1 MLLPSLTLT
10 KQYDTIKQDNCKQIY
25 LTRLLQIA
33 STAWCAIEWG
43 IMGPCLGREH
53 SGKKIPSAPLSS
65 VKCPASSTSHPFVPS
80 VAVQSL
86 PTRTTQYARYSDSD
100 SPTLYPQALLIP
112 SLISLARP
120 VQQKT
125 TNSLEGRGPHSSS
138 FSPLRMAN
146 KGPDAMAFKQVFNT
160 VYFNFKL
167 ASCPTQSPSAGA
179 VHGGVLGI
187 GPVDASARVCL
198 PLPRPSRFLLLFLGA
213 GTESPP
219 MSICWSSCGSM
230 VAKSGP

>member
-1 MLLPSLTLT
+1 MLRILHFSNISMLPVLKLVSFDILNLV
-10 KQYDTIKQDNCKQIY
+10 C
-25 LTRLLQIA
+25 
-33 STAWCAIEWG
+33 G
-43 IMGPCLGREH
+43 ILILGRQLVCVI
-53 SGKKIPSAPLSS
+53 SMQSILKTLGFFSSA
-65 VKCPASSTSHPFVPS
+65 VFPS

-198 PLPRPSRFLLLFLGA
+198 PSRFLLLNFLGA
-213 GTESPP
+213 GTGSPP